1 MRSDDAEA
9 VSAAATDPA
18 TDAPATDAST
28 AEPRTPLRLRD
39 DPDFRRY
46 WLARAL
52 STMGSMVTAIA
63 LPVLVYRLS
72 GSPFLTALVTALEAA
87 PYLLAGLFA
96 GALADRWNRKR
107 VMVAADLL
115 NALLISSVPIAYWL
129 DGLTVVHVLVVA
141 FLVQGVATFFDG
153 ANFGALPVLVG
164 RARVAQANAAVWTAS
179 SLIELFVPALVG
191 LSLAAIS
198 PAALLT
204 LDALSFAASAL
215 AVRGIV
221 RAMSQQR
228 DGRAPLRPRVVFADI
243 AEGVRFLVRH
253 AGVRTM
259 TIVGSIQSFA
269 GGGFMALMVVWTD
282 RVLDIGTSG
291 LRFGLVYGAW
301 GIGALAAA
309 VGLPKLL
316 RRLQPAGITLYAL
329 PASAALGVVTPLMP
343 TWPLAAIALLVW
355 GSAYVM
361 VIVNSIS
368 YRQQVTPEH
377 LLGRVNTAG
386 RMLSW
391 GVGSTLGSVT
401 GGVIGS
407 HLGVRSAMLVLGVFA
422 FTGVLVA
429 WTSPLR
435 RLAAEVDPA
444 GP

>member
-1 MRSDDAEA
+1 VRSDDADA
-9 VSAAATDPA
+9 VSTAAPDDAQAGSSQTDGQ
-18 TDAPATDAST
+18 APR
-28 AEPRTPLRLRD
+28 PPVRLRD

-52 STMGSMVTAIA
+52 STAGSMVTAIA

-107 VMVAADLL
+107 VMVAADLV

-129 DGLTVVHVLVVA
+129 GGLTVVHVLAVA

-191 LSLAAIS
+191 LALAAIS
-198 PAALLT
+198 PAALLS

-309 VGLPKLL
+309 VGLPRLL

-391 GVGSTLGSVT
+391 GVGWTLGSVT

-407 HLGVRSAMLVLGVFA
+407 HLGVRSAMVVLGAFA

-444 GP
+444 RT

>member
-1 MRSDDAEA
+1 MPSDDT
-9 VSAAATDPA
+9 VTPAA
-18 TDAPATDAST
+18 
-28 AEPRTPLRLRD
+28 RVRLRD

-46 WLARAL
+46 WLGRVL
-52 STMGSMVTAIA
+52 STAGSMVTAIA

-72 GSPFLTALVTALEAA
+72 GSPLLTALVTALEAA

-96 GALADRWNRKR
+96 GALADRWNRQR
-107 VMVAADLL
+107 VMVAADLV
-115 NALLISSVPIAYWL
+115 NAGLISSVPIAYWL
-129 DGLTVVHVLVVA
+129 GGLTVAQVLVVA

-164 RARVAQANAAVWTAS
+164 RAQVAQANAAVWSAS
-179 SLIELFVPALVG
+179 SLVELLVPALAG
-191 LSLAAIS
+191 LALAVMN
-198 PAALLT
+198 PATLLA

-215 AVRGIV
+215 AIRGII
-221 RAMSQQR
+221 RAMSEQR
-228 DGRAPLRPRVVFADI
+228 AGRAPLRPRVVFADI

-253 AGVRTM
+253 PGVRTM

-282 RVLDIGTSG
+282 RVLHIGTSG

-309 VGLPKLL
+309 SVLPRLL
-316 RRLQPAGITLYAL
+316 RRMQPAGITLYAL

-355 GSAYVM
+355 GSAYVL

-391 GVGSTLGSVT
+391 GVGWTLGSVA
-401 GGVIGS
+401 GGVLGS
-407 HLGVRSAMLVLGVFA
+407 HFGVRTGMLVLGVFA

-435 RLAAEVDPA
+435 RLASEGDAVQA
-444 GP
+444 